1 MGKQRTTTVSGVER
15 IEISYNKCITRGFCA
30 SFAFTLA
37 EVLITLGI
45 IGVVAALTL
54 PTLINKTQDK
64 ILASQYSKS
73 KNILANGYKLMM
85 AKYEIFKVPN
95 LPILTECNSMTNG
108 ACMSKEHKKAF
119 NIVSDSKSGLNPD
132 VMPNDYVIQGKS
144 DKSPFKWSDVPYI
157 FSTTDGMTY
166 GVIPDAELQTFSVVA
181 DVNGVKNPNTVKK
194 DLYKFRYAGN
204 GQLSDVSSELE
215 KVVTCSVDNPS
226 GCDEES
232 CRALIQFNSSGY
244 GAALDSKGNCK
255 LIEWWGTTCY
265 IEDPYSSIYDDW
277 YCR

>member
-1 MGKQRTTTVSGVER
+1 MKKASMTPVSGGGLGR
-15 IEISYNKCITRGFCA
+15 MLSAKGFTRGFCA

-95 LPILTECNSMTNG
+95 LPILNECNSMMNE

-119 NIVSDSKSGLNPD
+119 NIVSDSKSGLNSD
-132 VMPNDYVIQGKS
+132 VMPNEYIIQGKS

-166 GVIPDAELQTFSVVA
+166 GVIPDDELQTFSVVA

-232 CRALIQFNSSGY
+232 CRALIQFHGSRGD
-244 GAALDSKGNCK
+244 GALDSNGNCK
-255 LIEWWGTTCY
+255 EIEWWDACY
-265 IEDPYSSIYDDW
+265 VSGRGGYEEY